1 MSTYGRTGRRWNV
14 NEILSLQ
21 REYELLKLSIEE
33 IALRH
38 DRSEKAI
45 IFKLISEGWVDSTF
59 YFNMEQNNTANDNTV
74 LDNGDVNQVSE
85 LDNLQALDMRVY
97 QLECA
102 VEDISHILEELV
114 KQPSS
119 SKKTNKSFI

>member
-1 MSTYGRTGRRWNV
+1 MNTYGRTGRRWNV
-14 NEILSLQ
+14 NEVLSLQ
-21 REYELLKLSIEE
+21 REYELLELSIEE
-33 IALRH
+33 IASRH
-38 DRSEKAI
+38 ERSEKAI

-59 YFNMEQNNTANDNTV
+59 YFNMEQNNTVVDDNDN
-74 LDNGDVNQVSE
+74 VNQVSDS
-85 LDNLQALDMRVY
+85 DNLQALDMRVY

-114 KQPSS
+114 KQQSS